1 MPCTYVLRRILAG
14 GVREGL
20 CGLRMSGICCASG
33 SAIRCNPVHRF
44 HCRGSGAASC
54 WVYRCR
60 ESPSTPPGVL
70 EPQEATWLRFL
81 TLRPAVRGWP
91 GSAASLGRLDGAAP
105 GGPQAARG
113 TG

>member
-1 MPCTYVLRRILAG
+1 MPWEYVLRRIPAG

-20 CGLRMSGICCASG
+20 CGLRVRGICCASG

-44 HCRGSGAASC
+44 HFRGSGAAGC

-70 EPQEATWLRFL
+70 EPREATWLRFL
-81 TLRPAVRGWP
+81 TLRPAVRGWR
-91 GSAASLGRLDGAAP
+91 GSAASSGRLDGAAP
-105 GGPQAARG
+105 GGPQVARG